1 MSKDMTNTASAGK
14 PTPTDTALVRQAPS
28 LIRFLSDVQAAPV
41 DPATR
46 RDRSRGVLL
55 GLAVGNVLGLQGEG
69 RWSSEIPDCFLGG
82 VIEPDSDEKHRPMDD
97 DLAQAVEL
105 GEALRAGDDAVRDL
119 AQRLVTWRHENAR
132 GIGNTTK
139 IVVGLLEILELL
151 EKGTPPSE
159 VARVFYKREY
169 HRSFY
174 EHESPFPNLLTVLL
188 ELLEKGTP
196 PEAAR
201 FLPARVFY
209 ERNPIAPNSI
219 APNGGLM
226 RCAPVAVAHHSAPE
240 ALVRD
245 SAALCAVTH
254 YAPAC
259 QWSCIV
265 INAAIALLL
274 RGTDPD
280 LPALLAAA
288 AADGAPDMLAA
299 ASRDGIP
306 TEVLAS
312 IASGQPIVADN
323 SWLLQNHGLIA
334 HTLLAMQVGL
344 WAVATPLDF
353 EAALVQIVSAGG
365 DTDTN
370 GAVTGAVLGAR
381 YGAAA
386 IPPQWLD
393 CIPERERIE
402 ALADDLA
409 ALSIS

>member
-1 MSKDMTNTASAGK
+1 MAPELLTPRPACKALPDASVFPESA
-14 PTPTDTALVRQAPS
+14 
-28 LIRFLSDVQAAPV
+28 
-41 DPATR
+41 
-46 RDRSRGVLL
+46 L
-55 GLAVGNVLGLQGEG
+55 GLAAGNILGIPLEG
-69 RWSSEIPDCFLGG
+69 RFYFDIDDRYPGG
-82 VIEPDSDEKHRPMDD
+82 VTETDPKEKYCQMDD

-105 GEALRAGDDAVRDL
+105 GEALRADGDTVRDL

-151 EKGTPPSE
+151 EEGTPPSE
-159 VARVFYKREY
+159 VAHVFYNGEE
-169 HRSFY
+169 HRYFY
-174 EHESPFPNLLTVLL
+174 EHGSPFPDLLTALL

-196 PEAAR
+196 LEAAR

-209 ERNPIAPNSI
+209 ERNPTAPNRI

-226 RCAPVAVAHHSAPE
+226 RCAPVAVAHQSAPE
-240 ALVRD
+240 SLVRD

-254 YAPAC
+254 YAPTC

-274 RGTDPD
+274 RGTAPD
-280 LPALLAAA
+280 LPALLAAVS
-288 AADGAPDMLAA
+288 ADGAPDMLAA
-299 ASRDGIP
+299 ATDDGIP

-334 HTLLAMQVGL
+334 HTLLAMQAGL

-365 DTDTN
+365 DADTN
-370 GAVTGAVLGAR
+370 GAVVGAVLGAR

-386 IPPQWLD
+386 IPQRWLD

-409 ALSIS
+409 AFSASAR